1 MNFRPQQWTSQVFG
15 ILFSTLIVSC
25 GAQNLE
31 FYLYPQ
37 ALSAGIAEVQSQE
50 PLGGLEVVGYLPD
63 WKINS
68 LDPAQVRH
76 LTDLVY
82 FSVAV
87 QADGKLAT
95 KGLTPSHLNF
105 LQKVKR
111 EYGIRVILGITDFKS
126 NGSLAQVASSP
137 SLRVKFAK
145 NLADYLQQLGFDG
158 ADIDWEYPSSTQM
171 PDYENLLCEV
181 KIAFSKQGYRLSVAL
196 SPSHPLT
203 PIGYEMVDRVHGMMY
218 DDEGKHATLEK
229 IIVQVEAMI
238 RHGVEPSKLQLGLP
252 FYGRGYTAHGPK
264 WSQALSYKD
273 LQERFSPEPQ
283 QDTASGYYFNGLD
296 TIRQKVRYA
305 KAAGLSGIMVWEIG
319 QDTTD
324 SSSLLNAI
332 TEVRQGLTR
341 LN

>member
-1 MNFRPQQWTSQVFG
+1 MNFRPQQWTLRVFG
-15 ILFSTLIVSC
+15 LLFLTLIVSC
-25 GAQNLE
+25 GTENLG

-37 ALSAGIAEVQSQE
+37 ALSAGIDEIRTQE
-50 PLGGLEVVGYLPD
+50 PLGSLEVVGYLPD

-87 QADGKLAT
+87 QADGELAH
-95 KGLTPSHLNF
+95 KGLTPSHLDF

-111 EYGIRVILGITDFKS
+111 EYGIRLILGITDFKP
-126 NGSLAQVASSP
+126 NGALAQVAASP
-137 SLRVKFAK
+137 ALRVKFAN
-145 NLADYLQQLGFDG
+145 NLSAYLQKTGLDG
-158 ADIDWEYPSSTQM
+158 ADFDWEYPSGAHM
-171 PDYENLLCEV
+171 ADYEDLLCEV
-181 KIAFSKQGYRLSVAL
+181 KIAFSRQGYRLSVAL

-203 PIGYEMVDRVHGMMY
+203 RIGYEMVDRVHGMMY
-218 DDEGKHATLEK
+218 DDEGKHATLNN
-229 IIVQVEAMI
+229 IIVHVETMI
-238 RHGVEPSKLQLGLP
+238 RDGVDPAKLLLGLP
-252 FYGRGYTAHGPK
+252 FYGRGYTTYGPK

-273 LQERFSPEPQ
+273 LQERFSPEPH